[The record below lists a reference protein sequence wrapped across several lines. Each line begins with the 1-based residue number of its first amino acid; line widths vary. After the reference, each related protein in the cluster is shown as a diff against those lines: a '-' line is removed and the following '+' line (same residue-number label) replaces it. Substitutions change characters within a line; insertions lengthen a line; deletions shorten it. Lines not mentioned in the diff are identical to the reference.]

1 MSFQNRIE
9 GNEII
14 VFADTSL
21 YSKDS
26 VFKCLYWYGDKYHT
40 NVSFV
45 DSNTYKISLKPMSD
59 NPMSGEQA
67 EKLLQKLERD
77 LIDFNLRDIVTKET
91 KNIRDLLTAKAFS
104 NGEFDEL
111 PPGELSDPVGFNI
124 NEIKNDWCQT
134 WKKYKKI

>member
-1 MSFQNRIE
+1 MNFQNRIE

-26 VFKCLYWYGDKYHT
+26 VFKCLYWYGDMYHT
-40 NVSFV
+40 NISFA
-45 DSNTYKISLKPMSD
+45 DSNTYKISLKPMTD
-59 NPMSGEQA
+59 NPISGELA

-111 PPGELSDPVGFNI
+111 PIGELSDPVGFNV
-124 NEIKNDWCQT
+124 NEIKND
-134 WKKYKKI
+134 

>member
-26 VFKCLYWYGDKYHT
+26 IFKCLYWFGDKYRT
-40 NVSFV
+40 NVSFA
-45 DSNTYKISLKPMSD
+45 DSNTYRISVKPLLDGVMSI
-59 NPMSGEQA
+59 EQS
-67 EKLLQKLERD
+67 EGLLHRLERD
-77 LIDFNLRDIVTKET
+77 LVDFNLRDIVTKET

-111 PPGELSDPVGFNI
+111 PPGEISDPVGFNV
-124 NEIKNDWCQT
+124 NEIKND
-134 WKKYKKI
+134 

>member
-14 VFADTSL
+14 VFANTSL
-21 YSKDS
+21 YTKDS
-26 VFKCLYWYGDKYHT
+26 VFKCLYWYGAKYHT
-40 NVSFV
+40 NVSFA
-45 DSNTYKISLKPMSD
+45 DSDTYKICLKPISIETI
-59 NPMSGEQA
+59 SEEQA
-67 EKLLQKLERD
+67 EKLLQRLERD

-111 PPGELSDPVGFNI
+111 PPGEFSDPVGFNI
-124 NEIKNDWCQT
+124 NEIKND
-134 WKKYKKI
+134 